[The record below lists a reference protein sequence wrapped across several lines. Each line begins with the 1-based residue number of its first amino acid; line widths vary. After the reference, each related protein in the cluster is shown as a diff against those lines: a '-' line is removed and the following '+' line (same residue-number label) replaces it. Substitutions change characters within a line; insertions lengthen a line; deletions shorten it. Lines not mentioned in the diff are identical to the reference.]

1 MLKAAG
7 YDTAGEL
14 FPAAVTWTVRKQ
26 QLMEVARVMRLLADP
41 HDDGV
46 DTSVRALV
54 QLTFPRSPCC

>member
-26 QLMEVARVMRLLADP
+26 QLMEVARVIRLLADP
-41 HDDGV
+41 NDDTLE
-46 DTSVRALV
+46 TSVCALL
-54 QLTFPRSPCC
+54 QLTFPRCPCC